1 MTEREF
7 QYACEELSDENRT
20 QRAVIRQ
27 LQKDIDGLRRLIAE
41 LVSALSKPAPRG
53 WHGIQDP
60 NQDLIARAQQEA
72 RVPK

>member
-7 QYACEELSDENRT
+7 EWIYEEFSDENRN
-20 QRAVIRQ
+20 QRTVIRQ
-27 LQKDIDGLRRLIAE
+27 LQKDIDRLRRLIAE
-41 LVSALSKPAPRG
+41 LVSALSNPAPRG